1 MLSYFTQLW
10 DHDLASSDDFLGHV
24 DIALYGISKSSPLQG
39 AFNLSDDAKKAM
51 AKASEARDRTRSI
64 RVAHRTCCSQ
74 LHSDLLICGIV

>member
-24 DIALYGISKSSPLQG
+24 DIALDGISKSSPLQG

-64 RVAHRTCCSQ
+64 RVALRTCCSQ